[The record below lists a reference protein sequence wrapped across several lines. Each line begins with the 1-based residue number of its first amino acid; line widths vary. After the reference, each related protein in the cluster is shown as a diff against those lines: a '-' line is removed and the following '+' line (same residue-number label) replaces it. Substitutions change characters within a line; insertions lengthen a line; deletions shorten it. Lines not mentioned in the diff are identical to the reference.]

1 MRGPS
6 ELLSMK
12 NSSSSVRRFS
22 RKRRNPREHEKY
34 ENERLPSADSSQSD
48 PWRAENIRKSGPPS
62 ESDWWM
68 NKDPPESNTKK
79 SSSIFCPMPSL
90 STSKKSADSCATDSS
105 NSSQNSSATREFQNC
120 GFSMWKE
127 SRKKWR
133 VQTVA
138 SRPSPP
144 PPVNGDDVILGLTQ
158 VQRTFELPGRMK
170 LSDAVELLVEIWECD
185 RDY

>member
-1 MRGPS
+1 
-6 ELLSMK
+6 
-12 NSSSSVRRFS
+12 
-22 RKRRNPREHEKY
+22 
-34 ENERLPSADSSQSD
+34 
-48 PWRAENIRKSGPPS
+48 
-62 ESDWWM
+62 
-68 NKDPPESNTKK
+68 
-79 SSSIFCPMPSL
+79 MPSL

-120 GFSMWKE
+120 GLSMWKE

-133 VQTVA
+133 VETVA

-144 PPVNGDDVILGLTQ
+144 PPVNGDEVILGLTQ

-170 LSDAVELLVEIWECD
+170 LTDAIELLVEIWECD